1 MFNIANF
8 SSHISKLGTLQTNK
22 FIVRLKSPLMFGPL
36 TVNRV
41 YEYRASSVR
50 IPGVNLDTQNVFRY
64 GIGPQQKFPTNVNF
78 SDIDI
83 TFLDTADN
91 ALWKHFSDWM
101 NGIFDYTGAAGGRR
115 ATYGVEYKKYYE
127 TEVQIFVFDNDG
139 NVSNVVVLKE
149 AFPSSLN
156 DVSMSWSENNKL
168 YEFTTRFAFKEWY
181 YDGYSQGRPFQSGA
195 SLGPGATSQVLPQRT
210 ESPRP
215 QEYSSSTEASTRG
228 GPQYP
233 QIGRDVR
240 NAQGG
245 RTTAPGGSGLQL
257 QEGQTVTG
265 R

>member
-8 SSHISKLGTLQTNK
+8 SSHINKLGTIQTNK

-50 IPGVNLDTQNVFRY
+50 IPGVNLDSQNVFRY
-64 GIGPQQKFPTNVNF
+64 GLGPQQKFPTNVNF

-101 NGIFDYTGAAGGRR
+101 NGIFDYTGQAGGNR

-139 NVSNVVVLKE
+139 NVGNVVVLKE
-149 AFPSSLN
+149 AFPSSLS
-156 DVSMSWSENNKL
+156 DVSLSWSENNKL
-168 YEFTTRFAFKEWY
+168 YEFTMRFAFKEWY
-181 YDGYSQGRPFQSGA
+181 YDGYNQNRPFESGA
-195 SLGPGATSQVLPQRT
+195 SIGPGASSQVLPQRT

-215 QEYSSSTEASTRG
+215 QAESRQSVN
-228 GPQYP
+228 PP
-233 QIGRDVR
+233 
-240 NAQGG
+240 
-245 RTTAPGGSGLQL
+245 APGVEYDIMTGLPIGGFQP
-257 QEGQTVTG
+257 